1 MQTITAVIPAYNE
14 ERNIEKCIESVLWCD
29 KILLLSMGSDRTSNI
44 AKKYQNVEIKKF
56 ETKKPDFELVQV
68 AINWA
73 IDHCQTDWVLR
84 LDADE
89 EVTREL
95 IDEIKVILNNNK
107 KESDIVA
114 YGIPRNQYF
123 VGGFLY
129 HGDWA
134 YDRLTRLFRPGFCR
148 YDPIVPV
155 HEQFKVVGN
164 LGFTKN
170 KLNHYSHPDL
180 NTAVSKF
187 QLYTSMEA
195 KDLKISKF
203 LAFIKL
209 LYRPPYVFL
218 RWYLY
223 HLGFM
228 DGQRGLIAGLMR
240 GWYEWLV
247 YSKYLKLQ

>member
-1 MQTITAVIPAYNE
+1 MHTITAVIPAYNE
-14 ERNIEKCIESVLWCD
+14 EKNIERCIKSVLWCN
-29 KILLLSMGSDRTSNI
+29 KILLLSMGYDKTEDLAR
-44 AKKYQNVEIKKF
+44 KYKIVEIKKF
-56 ETKKPDFELVQV
+56 ETKKPNFELVQT

-73 IDHCQTDWVLR
+73 IDQCKTDWILR
-84 LDADE
+84 IDADE
-89 EVTREL
+89 EVTAGLEQ
-95 IDEIKVILNNNK
+95 EIKQILT
-107 KESDIVA
+107 KEKDVVA

-123 VGGFLY
+123 IDGFLH

-134 YDRLTRLFRPGFCR
+134 YDRLTRLFKPAFCR

-155 HEQFKVVGN
+155 HEQFKVKGKI
-164 LGFTKN
+164 GYTKN

-180 NTAVSKF
+180 NTAVEKF

-195 KDLKISKF
+195 KELKIPKSA
-203 LAFIKL
+203 AFIKMI
-209 LYRPPYVFL
+209 YRPPYVFL

-223 HLGFM
+223 HFGFL

-247 YSKYLKLQ
+247 YSKYLNL